1 MKFQRWEFQTC
12 ATHSLGIELQWSLPP
27 SLHTTQP
34 QSHSIY
40 LWGRKKWWMLSVK
53 RKETKKTAVL
63 SLAPGGLPWR
73 PCLPQTLH
81 VLHQATKVPETSWV
95 MAWLCKSVAT
105 LPQVANDRT
114 SKLQEL
120 FKLSFCDGRLAFT
133 YLFLFLHLR
142 ICVQYFKIT
151 CYIKMVV

>member
-81 VLHQATKVPETSWV
+81 VHQATKVPETSWV
-95 MAWLCKSVAT
+95 MAWALQICRYFTSGSKWQNEQAAGVIQAFFLWWKVGIY
-105 LPQVANDRT
+105 LPFPFFA
-114 SKLQEL
+114 L
-120 FKLSFCDGRLAFT
+120 T
-133 YLFLFLHLR
+133 YLCAVF
-142 ICVQYFKIT
+142 
-151 CYIKMVV
+151 